1 MSEHLLIGIGIA
13 IAASVLAGG
22 YAGTM
27 KGLYTV
33 HSGRT
38 LRALIICENAWVTFV
53 LGAEAWQ
60 ILPSFGTVSTKD
72 FVLICLIFVLT
83 LPSLSWIYL
92 RSDAAAEA
100 IVLRLS
106 GDAE

>member
-1 MSEHLLIGIGIA
+1 VSEHLLIGIGIA

-27 KGLYTV
+27 KGIYTV

-38 LRALIICENAWVTFV
+38 LRALVICENVWVIV
-53 LGAEAWQ
+53 VVGAEALQ
-60 ILPSFGTVSTKD
+60 VTLAYGTVSAKD

-83 LPSLSWIYL
+83 LPSLCWIYM
-92 RSDAAAEA
+92 RSAVAAEA
-100 IVLRLS
+100 IVSRLS
-106 GDAE
+106 RDAE